1 MTVHIEF
8 SQAFI
13 AVRPLRD
20 GLAFLSARRY
30 NWVPSSGCGLFPS
43 RAAFL
48 AIASGA
54 DPQSPSGRMSGG
66 VSRVAFQ
73 EHAAGD
79 QIVAE
84 LSERLQTPISTGEL
98 ERRWA
103 AVRAA
108 MEAEKIDVLL
118 MQNNNDY
125 MGGYVKYFT
134 DLPATNGYP
143 LTVVFPRDDLMT
155 LVSQGPFGGV
165 NTPTANGDGIARGV
179 KQWLTTPSYASCH
192 YTATY
197 DPELAGAALAHYAG
211 GTIGL
216 LGTYQMSFALV
227 DHLRNGRFSNT
238 RFVDASDLVDRIKTI
253 KSPEERA
260 LIRRT
265 AAMQDGAMR
274 AAFAAV
280 EPGMRDREIAAIA
293 QCYSQ
298 RHGSENGIYLCA
310 SMPPDRPAHFS
321 QRHFQN
327 RVIEE
332 GDVVALLVE
341 DSGPGGMYTELGR
354 TCVVGKASQELK
366 DEFAFTLDA
375 RRFNL
380 GLLKPGT
387 PCKEIFAAYNDF
399 MRKNGRPEE
408 KRLHCHGQGYDL
420 VERPLIRQDEPMAI
434 AEHMNIVVHPTYIRG
449 HVHSWVCD
457 NYLIETNGP
466 SERLH
471 RFPEILT
478 ELG

>member
-1 MTVHIEF
+1 MEQF
-8 SQAFI
+8 
-13 AVRPLRD
+13 
-20 GLAFLSARRY
+20 
-30 NWVPSSGCGLFPS
+30 
-43 RAAFL
+43 
-48 AIASGA
+48 
-54 DPQSPSGRMSGG
+54 
-66 VSRVAFQ
+66 
-73 EHAAGD
+73 
-79 QIVAE
+79 
-84 LSERLQTPISTGEL
+84 SERLQTPISTAEL

-108 MEAEKIDVLL
+108 MERDKIDVLL

-155 LVSQGPFGGV
+155 MVSQGPFGGG
-165 NTPTANGDGIARGV
+165 NPTANGDGVTRGV
-179 KQWLTTPSYASCH
+179 KQWLTTPSYASCV
-192 YTATY
+192 YTANY
-197 DPELAGAALAHYAG
+197 DPELAATALTPYAG

-227 DHLRNGRFSNT
+227 DYLQKGRFSNS
-238 RFVDASDLVDRIKTI
+238 RFVDASDLVDRIKVI
-253 KSPEERA
+253 KSAEERE
-260 LIRRT
+260 LVRRA

-280 EPGMRDREIAAIA
+280 EPGMRDRDIAAIA

-310 SMPPDRPAHFS
+310 SMPPDKPAQFS

-327 RVIEE
+327 RVIQK
-332 GDVVALLVE
+332 GDTVALLVE

-354 TCVVGKASQELK
+354 TCVVGKASQEIE
-366 DEFAFTLDA
+366 DEFAFALEA
-375 RRFNL
+375 RKFNL
-380 GLLKPGT
+380 ALLKPGT
-387 PCKEIFAAYNDF
+387 PCKDIFAAYNDF
-399 MRKNGRPEE
+399 MSKNGRPEE

-420 VERPLIRQDEPMAI
+420 VERPLIRNDEPMNI
-434 AEHMNIVVHPTYIRG
+434 EKDMNIVVHPTYIRG
-449 HVHSWVCD
+449 HVLSWVCD
-457 NYLIETNGP
+457 NYLIEANGP

-471 RFPEILT
+471 HFPEIIT

>member
-1 MTVHIEF
+1 ME
-8 SQAFI
+8 Q
-13 AVRPLRD
+13 
-20 GLAFLSARRY
+20 
-30 NWVPSSGCGLFPS
+30 
-43 RAAFL
+43 
-48 AIASGA
+48 
-54 DPQSPSGRMSGG
+54 
-66 VSRVAFQ
+66 
-73 EHAAGD
+73 
-79 QIVAE
+79 
-84 LSERLQTPISTGEL
+84 LSERLQTPISTAEL

-108 MEAEKIDVLL
+108 MERDKIDVLL

-155 LVSQGPFGGV
+155 MVSQGPFGGG
-165 NTPTANGDGIARGV
+165 NPTASGDGVARGV
-179 KQWLTTPSYASCH
+179 KQWLTTPSYASCV
-192 YTATY
+192 YTANY
-197 DPELAGAALAHYAG
+197 DPELAAKALAPYAG

-227 DHLRNGRFSNT
+227 DYLQKGRFSNS
-238 RFVDASDLVDRIKTI
+238 RFVDASDLVDRIKVI
-253 KSPEERA
+253 KSAEERE
-260 LIRRT
+260 LVRRA

-280 EPGMRDREIAAIA
+280 EPGMRDRDIAAIA

-310 SMPPDRPAHFS
+310 SMPADKPAQFS

-327 RVIEE
+327 RVIEK
-332 GDVVALLVE
+332 GDTVALLVE

-354 TCVVGKASQELK
+354 TCVVGKASQEIK
-366 DEFAFTLDA
+366 DEFAFALEA
-375 RRFNL
+375 RKFNL
-380 GLLKPGT
+380 NLLKPGT
-387 PCKEIFAAYNDF
+387 PCAEIFAAYNDF

-420 VERPLIRQDEPMAI
+420 VERPLIRNDEPMSI
-434 AEHMNIVVHPTYIRG
+434 EKDMNIVVHPTYIRG
-449 HVHSWVCD
+449 HVLSWVCD
-457 NYLIETNGP
+457 NYLIEAKGP

-471 RFPEILT
+471 HFPEIIT